1 MAKREKMKAGDLV
14 TLSAYA
20 KQTVDLNRW
29 ALGRWIKNPLVGIVV
44 KIEAMGDRKYHSQN
58 QNMRYHINW
67 MHADAPASRW
77 GSYGYGARSNPYFY
91 RKDLKFVSKS

>member
-1 MAKREKMKAGDLV
+1 MKAGDLV

-44 KIEAMGDRKYHSQN
+44 KVEDMGDRKYHSQN
-58 QNMRYHINW
+58 ENMHYHINW
-67 MHADAPASRW
+67 MHSDAPASRH
-77 GSYGYGARSNPYFY
+77 GNYGYHARSSPYFF

>member
-1 MAKREKMKAGDLV
+1 MKAGDLV

-44 KIEAMGDRKYHSQN
+44 KIEDMGDRKYHSQN
-58 QNMRYHINW
+58 ENTHYHINW
-67 MHADAPASRW
+67 MHSDAPASRW
-77 GSYGYGARSNPYFY
+77 GRYGIARPSPYFY